1 MRLSAVG
8 CLRRGWTNLA
18 ANWELVLLQWLQSF
32 AVTAL
37 MAFGVLLSL
46 LILGANLLRMGSGRE
61 LGAWLSGLVELS
73 PALLLALAAL
83 MAVGLA
89 SLLLYCFFQAGT
101 YGVLTAAD
109 RQALPGPRRQR
120 DFFRT
125 FTLRDFRGWGGRYVW
140 RYFGVALL
148 FGILLFG
155 LAGVALLWLGLAVAG
170 GGEWGSPAA
179 VAIVC
184 GGALPM
190 GFLALVAGLGF
201 HLAQA
206 DLAREAS
213 GVRASW
219 RRGLGV
225 LGRRLGAV
233 TGLFLLVA
241 AAVLGLTALFLP
253 LSSAADALLS
263 GAPGMRALVQLL
275 LVLLQSLPN
284 TLLVTLFAGA
294 LVALVRSET
303 RSETPPEI
311 RSNPEVQTA

>member
-1 MRLSAVG
+1 
-8 CLRRGWTNLA
+8 
-18 ANWELVLLQWLQSF
+18 
-32 AVTAL
+32 
-37 MAFGVLLSL
+37 
-46 LILGANLLRMGSGRE
+46 MGSGRE
-61 LGAWLSGLVELS
+61 LGAWLSGLAELS

-83 MAVGLA
+83 LAVWLA
-89 SLLLYCFFQAGT
+89 SLLLYGFFQAGI

-125 FTLRDFRGWGGRYVW
+125 FTLRDFRGWGGATSGATSASPSASRV
-140 RYFGVALL
+140 LL
-148 FGILLFG
+148 CG
-155 LAGVALLWLGLAVAG
+155 LAGVALLWLGLAAAG

-179 VAIVC
+179 LAIVC
-184 GGALPM
+184 GGALPV

-206 DLAREAS
+206 DLAREGS
-213 GVRASW
+213 GVRAAW

-241 AAVLGLTALFLP
+241 LAILGLAALFLP
-253 LSSAADALLS
+253 LSSAADALLA
-263 GAPGMRALVQLL
+263 GAPGMRALVRFL

-303 RSETPPEI
+303 SLEI
-311 RSNPEVQTA
+311 RRNPEVQTA

>member
-32 AVTAL
+32 VVLAL

-46 LILGANLLRMGSGRE
+46 LILGANLLRADSGSGRE
-61 LGAWLSGLVELS
+61 IGAWLSGLKALS

-83 MAVGLA
+83 LAVWLA

-101 YGVLTAAD
+101 YGVLAAAD
-109 RQALPGPRRQR
+109 RQALPGSRRQR

-125 FTLRDFRGWGGRYVW
+125 FSLRDFRGWGARYVW
-140 RYFGVALL
+140 RYFGVALFL
-148 FGILLFG
+148 AVLLCG
-155 LAGVALLWLGLAVAG
+155 LGGVALLWLGLAAAG
-170 GGEWGSPAA
+170 GLEWGSPAA
-179 VAIVC
+179 VAIVL

-190 GFLALVAGLGF
+190 GFLGLVAGLGF

-206 DLAREAS
+206 DLASESS
-213 GVRASW
+213 GVRTAW
-219 RRGLGV
+219 RHGLGV

-233 TGLFLLVA
+233 TGLCVLVA
-241 AAVLGLTALFLP
+241 VPLLLLAALFLP
-253 LSSAADALLS
+253 LSAAADALLA
-263 GAPGMRALVQLL
+263 GAPGMRALVRFL
-275 LVLLQSLPN
+275 LVLLASLPN

-303 RSETPPEI
+303 LPEI
-311 RSNPEVQTA
+311 RRNPEVQTA